1 MSDVPKQPIRF
12 LLSDM
17 DGTLLLPDHTLSQR
31 TIDAVRA
38 LREAGVL
45 FSLATGRPQQIR
57 GAVAESHRTSTAQH
71 QHIGIKFA
79 HSFLVV

>member
-1 MSDVPKQPIRF
+1 MSDAPKHPIRF

-38 LREAGVL
+38 LA
-45 FSLATGRPQQIR
+45 
-57 GAVAESHRTSTAQH
+57 
-71 QHIGIKFA
+71 
-79 HSFLVV
+79 